1 MSVPVPVFLL
11 ALVLS
16 LSLLAPSLDSGGSV
30 QAAELGA
37 EPAVAQHV
45 SQEVAEPE
53 DDRVPVM
60 IWTFMAALGVMLLAG
75 LAYLLKQRLGG
86 FGGDS
91 GVLPDSHRDDHAHE
105 AEHAA
110 ATH

>member
-1 MSVPVPVFLL
+1 MLVPVPVFLL

-16 LSLLAPSLDSGGSV
+16 LALMAPSLQSGGTV
-30 QAAELGA
+30 QAAEL
-37 EPAVAQHV
+37 EPEASATRAV

-91 GVLPDSHRDDHAHE
+91 GVLPDTHYDDHAHE
-105 AEHAA
+105 AEHATA
-110 ATH
+110 AH